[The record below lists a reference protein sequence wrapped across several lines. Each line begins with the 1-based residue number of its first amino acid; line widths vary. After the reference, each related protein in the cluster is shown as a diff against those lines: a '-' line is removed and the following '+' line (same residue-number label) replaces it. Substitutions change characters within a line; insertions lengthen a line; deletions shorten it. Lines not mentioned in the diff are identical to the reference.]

1 MSAAGV
7 TVPES
12 DWKQHEAH
20 RGWRILRLQLAVAS
34 GGLQVV
40 VCLQGLL
47 PSLVAGRP
55 NTSEPRVVAGVHGCK
70 FTVVPVP
77 VSDTHAVATIILAS
91 DHVTCGVPI
100 VQHTACEYTQSSPGP
115 TNDPT

>member
-1 MSAAGV
+1 MSTIQTLNIKLQSSASATEARGRRVSAAGV

-20 RGWRILRLQLAVAS
+20 RGRRILRLQLAGAS

-70 FTVVPVP
+70 FTVVPVRQRP
-77 VSDTHAVATIILAS
+77 L
-91 DHVTCGVPI
+91 VTLLLLL
-100 VQHTACEYTQSSPGP
+100 YL
-115 TNDPT
+115 

>member
-1 MSAAGV
+1 M
-7 TVPES
+7 
-12 DWKQHEAH
+12 
-20 RGWRILRLQLAVAS
+20 RLQLAGAS

-47 PSLVAGRP
+47 PSPVAGRP

-77 VSDTHAVATIILAS
+77 VSDTIATIILVS

-100 VQHTACEYTQSSPGP
+100 VRHTACEYIQSWPGP